1 VEGRTSCSSQN
12 WKLFREHSVTSQD
25 RQTIIMISLWFHP
38 HTSSQ
43 EAADVMRDA
52 TGRWVSFVVSGQS
65 LLLVER
71 KTVPDHLAALSSLD
85 TVASLDEI
93 LLELQD
99 AGEAILS

>member
-1 VEGRTSCSSQN
+1 
-12 WKLFREHSVTSQD
+12 
-25 RQTIIMISLWFHP
+25 M
-38 HTSSQ
+38 
-43 EAADVMRDA
+43 MRDA

-71 KTVPDHLAALSSLD
+71 KTVPDHLSSLNSLD

-99 AGEAILS
+99 AGEAILLLKKM

>member
-1 VEGRTSCSSQN
+1 
-12 WKLFREHSVTSQD
+12 
-25 RQTIIMISLWFHP
+25 M
-38 HTSSQ
+38 
-43 EAADVMRDA
+43 MRDA

-71 KTVPDHLAALSSLD
+71 KTVPDHLFSLNSLD

-99 AGEAILS
+99 AGEAILLLKKM